1 MVADAGPPQRE
12 RFGRHPLHRFFGL
25 TLEEARPGYARVR
38 LDTSPNVI
46 GGVGGSVHGGVL
58 AALVDIVM
66 LEALF
71 PALSSS
77 DEPAGTADLLITY
90 LRPAFGPSVWAEAE
104 VLRKGRQL
112 AVVEVSIANGEGAL
126 CAKGRVLYALRQ
138 RGG

>member
-1 MVADAGPPQRE
+1 MVAESGPRSGE
-12 RFGRHPLHRFFGL
+12 RFGGHPLHRFFGL
-25 TLEEARPGYARVR
+25 TLEEARPGYARMR

-58 AALVDIVM
+58 AALVDIAM

-71 PALSSS
+71 PALTPS
-77 DEPAGTADLLITY
+77 DEPAGTADLAITY
-90 LRPAFGPSVWAEAE
+90 LRPAFGPSIWAEAE

-112 AVVEVSIANGEGAL
+112 AVVEVAISNGEGAL

-138 RGG
+138 RER